1 MFNFF
6 DEHNFFASEDI
17 TDFLLFNCQV
27 GSLRGE
33 YGEFWR
39 KNHFIFIFAKCST
52 DLQSAKGPGF
62 FFLLKK
68 NCFYW
73 KKKKCFS

>member
-33 YGEFWR
+33 YGEF
-39 KNHFIFIFAKCST
+39 
-52 DLQSAKGPGF
+52 
-62 FFLLKK
+62 
-68 NCFYW
+68 
-73 KKKKCFS
+73 